1 VSRIKQESF
10 YICSNC
16 GYQSLKWLGRCP
28 DCGEWNSLLE
38 QSTAEA
44 SSTRFQS
51 SQHPVL
57 SLAQVPSGEMTRLQ
71 TGIGELDRVLGG
83 GMVLGSCVLISGEPG
98 IGKSTLIL
106 QAAQQI
112 ADQGRKVLYA
122 SGEESP
128 SQLKMRADRLNSHSP
143 NLMVSFEGN
152 VDRILNWIEA
162 DSPALLI
169 VDSIQTA
176 FLSDLPAAA
185 GSIVQVRECASRL
198 FACIKEKNIPL
209 VLTGQVTKEGSIA
222 GPKLLEHLV
231 DVVLYFEGERA
242 TSTRLLRAQKNR
254 FGDTTEIGLF
264 RMTAT
269 GLVEVKESEHLF
281 LEPSHGAGI
290 LTCALEGARVIPVE
304 VQALVAQSY
313 LSIPRRVTNG
323 YDYNRF
329 LMILAVYTKTISSLA
344 QEDVYINVLGG
355 FRLDDPASDLA
366 VALAVGK
373 NQRELNIPPVVA
385 LGELGLGGE
394 LRPVPA
400 LEKRMQTAI
409 RLGFRNFII
418 PVAKAVEG
426 EGVNVKPARTLK
438 DAWQALKD
446 LLKG

>member
-10 YICSNC
+10 YVCSNC

-38 QSTAEA
+38 QSTQAA

-51 SQHPVL
+51 SQRPVL

-106 QAAQQI
+106 QAAEQI

-169 VDSIQTA
+169 VDSIQTV

-209 VLTGQVTKEGSIA
+209 VLVGHVTKEGSIA

-254 FGDTTEIGLF
+254 FG
-264 RMTAT
+264 
-269 GLVEVKESEHLF
+269 
-281 LEPSHGAGI
+281 
-290 LTCALEGARVIPVE
+290 
-304 VQALVAQSY
+304 
-313 LSIPRRVTNG
+313 
-323 YDYNRF
+323 
-329 LMILAVYTKTISSLA
+329 
-344 QEDVYINVLGG
+344 
-355 FRLDDPASDLA
+355 
-366 VALAVGK
+366 
-373 NQRELNIPPVVA
+373 
-385 LGELGLGGE
+385 
-394 LRPVPA
+394 
-400 LEKRMQTAI
+400 
-409 RLGFRNFII
+409 
-418 PVAKAVEG
+418 
-426 EGVNVKPARTLK
+426 
-438 DAWQALKD
+438 
-446 LLKG
+446 